1 MPELQAAASVGDLS
15 VMRKQSRALAIIYGF
30 VIFALAAGMVALFW
44 VAVKRVLAH
53 PETVGDMGFIIAL
66 AIPWAFGLV
75 GVIWLWEAMSERW
88 RKHSPVKASEFS
100 AFNAVRDSYYVKLYS
115 RSVEE
120 VERYRCDI
128 LQMGREFTRHDLQFL
143 DDYRSRITT
152 HNWNLEFWEQEQSEF
167 RRLYGNKLPQ
177 A

>member
-1 MPELQAAASVGDLS
+1 
-15 VMRKQSRALAIIYGF
+15 
-30 VIFALAAGMVALFW
+30 
-44 VAVKRVLAH
+44 
-53 PETVGDMGFIIAL
+53 
-66 AIPWAFGLV
+66 
-75 GVIWLWEAMSERW
+75 
-88 RKHSPVKASEFS
+88 
-100 AFNAVRDSYYVKLYS
+100 
-115 RSVEE
+115 
-120 VERYRCDI
+120 